1 MKKLLAA
8 FALFSL
14 FFGAGN
20 LILPPYLGV
29 QAGADW
35 ALVAFGFVISAVVI
49 PILGIFAHAKLQGT
63 IYDFGAPLGKGF
75 SLTYAAL
82 IYGIALAL
90 PAPRT
95 ASVTHEMAIMPFV
108 DSPYWLTSLVYFSLV
123 LLAALNRSKLLDL
136 FGKITTPGILIVLT
150 ALIGMA
156 VFAPEVAL
164 APTTMENPFGSSL
177 LEGYQTFDAIAAV
190 VIGGV
195 LLVSIQKMQ
204 FKEKVTP
211 GKATPGNASQATNVN
226 QTANAD
232 GVANVNAA
240 QTTNLNQA
248 QPDNNS
254 YLQQKNTVRFAAIFS
269 AIALSAIYVGLIYA
283 GAQAQGNFDAES
295 SRSVILQG
303 VAQLFLGNTAPLGL
317 GILVALACF
326 TTATG
331 IVTGTADF
339 VASYFEGPGY
349 APGTARRV
357 FVGVALAGAILG
369 VLMGQFP
376 VVYIIAIAVPALVF
390 IYPTT
395 IILMALHVLP
405 ASWATPKAFKA
416 AVLVCFVANTP
427 AFLDSLGYPAL
438 QEATAFMPLTS
449 QGLAW
454 VLPVILSVVGLK
466 IFGVFLI
473 KK

>member
-1 MKKLLAA
+1 
-8 FALFSL
+8 
-14 FFGAGN
+14 
-20 LILPPYLGV
+20 
-29 QAGADW
+29 
-35 ALVAFGFVISAVVI
+35 
-49 PILGIFAHAKLQGT
+49 
-63 IYDFGAPLGKGF
+63 
-75 SLTYAAL
+75 
-82 IYGIALAL
+82 
-90 PAPRT
+90 
-95 ASVTHEMAIMPFV
+95 
-108 DSPYWLTSLVYFSLV
+108 
-123 LLAALNRSKLLDL
+123 
-136 FGKITTPGILIVLT
+136 
-150 ALIGMA
+150 MA

-211 GKATPGNASQATNVN
+211 GKATPGNASQATNVD

-240 QTTNLNQA
+240 QTTNVNQS

>member
-1 MKKLLAA
+1 M
-8 FALFSL
+8 
-14 FFGAGN
+14 
-20 LILPPYLGV
+20 

-35 ALVAFGFVISAVVI
+35 ALVAFGFVISAVLI

-95 ASVTHEMAIMPFV
+95 ASVTHEMAVMPFI

-123 LLAALNRSKLLDL
+123 FLAALNRSKLLDL
-136 FGKITTPGILIVLT
+136 FGKITTPAILVVLT

-156 VFAPEVAL
+156 FLAPEVAL
-164 APTTMENPFGSSL
+164 DPTTMENPFGSSL

-204 FKEKVTP
+204 AKGKVTP
-211 GKATPGNASQATNVN
+211 G
-226 QTANAD
+226 
-232 GVANVNAA
+232 NAA
-240 QTTNLNQA
+240 QVPNENQA
-248 QPDNNS
+248 QLDNHS
-254 YLQQKNTVRFAAIFS
+254 YHQQKSTVRFAAVFS

-283 GAQAQGNFDAES
+283 GAQAQGNFDAAS
-295 SRSVILQG
+295 SRTVILQG

-339 VASYFEGPGY
+339 VASYFEGPGH
-349 APGTARRV
+349 APGTAKKV
-357 FVGVALAGAILG
+357 FVGVAIAGAILG

-405 ASWATPKAFKA
+405 DSWATPKAFKA
-416 AVLVCFVANTP
+416 TVICCFVVNTP
-427 AFLDSLGYPAL
+427 AFLNSLGYSAL
-438 QEATAFMPLTS
+438 QEATAFMPLS
-449 QGLAW
+449 AQGLAW
-454 VLPVILSVVGLK
+454 VLPVLLTLLGVK
-466 IFGVFLI
+466 IFSVFLI

>member
-35 ALVAFGFVISAVVI
+35 ALVAFGFVISAVLI

-95 ASVTHEMAIMPFV
+95 ASVTHEMAVMPFI

-136 FGKITTPGILIVLT
+136 FGKITTPAILVVLT

-156 VFAPEVAL
+156 FLAPEVAL
-164 APTTMENPFGSSL
+164 DPTTMENPFGSSL

-204 FKEKVTP
+204 AKGKVTP
-211 GKATPGNASQATNVN
+211 GNAAQATNVN
-226 QTANAD
+226 Q
-232 GVANVNAA
+232 A
-240 QTTNLNQA
+240 QL
-248 QPDNNS
+248 DNNS
-254 YLQQKNTVRFAAIFS
+254 YHQQKSTVRFAAVFS

-283 GAQAQGNFDAES
+283 GAQAQGNFDAAS
-295 SRSVILQG
+295 SRTVILQG

-349 APGTARRV
+349 APGTARKV
-357 FVGVALAGAILG
+357 FVGVAIAGAILG

-376 VVYIIAIAVPALVF
+376 VVYIINIAVPALVF

-405 ASWATPKAFKA
+405 DSWATPTAFKA
-416 AVLVCFVANTP
+416 TVICCFVVNTP
-427 AFLDSLGYPAL
+427 AFLDSLGYSAL
-438 QEATAFMPLTS
+438 QEATAFMPLS
-449 QGLAW
+449 AQGLAW
-454 VLPVILSVVGLK
+454 VLPVLLTLLGVK
-466 IFGVFLI
+466 IFSVFLI

>member
-35 ALVAFGFVISAVVI
+35 ALVAFGFAISAVLI

-136 FGKITTPGILIVLT
+136 FGKITTPAILVVLT

-156 VFAPEVAL
+156 FLAPEVAL
-164 APTTMENPFGSSL
+164 DPTTMENPFGSSL

-195 LLVSIQKMQ
+195 LLVSIQKMHA
-204 FKEKVTP
+204 KGKVTP
-211 GKATPGNASQATNVN
+211 TNAD
-226 QTANAD
+226 QTANVDEA
-232 GVANVNAA
+232 ANVIAA
-240 QTTNLNQA
+240 QVPNENQA
-248 QPDNNS
+248 QPDNHS
-254 YLQQKNTVRFAAIFS
+254 YDQQKSTVRFAAVFS

-283 GAQAQGNFDAES
+283 GAQAQGNFDAAS
-295 SRSVILQG
+295 SRTVILQG
-303 VAQLFLGNTAPLGL
+303 VSQLFLGNTAPLGL

-349 APGTARRV
+349 APGTARKV
-357 FVGVALAGAILG
+357 FVGVAIAGAILG

-405 ASWATPKAFKA
+405 DSWATPKAFKA
-416 AVLVCFVANTP
+416 TVICCFVVNTP
-427 AFLDSLGYPAL
+427 AFLDSLGYSAL
-438 QEATAFMPLTS
+438 QEATAFMPLS
-449 QGLAW
+449 AQGLAW
-454 VLPVILSVVGLK
+454 VLPVLLTLLGVK
-466 IFGVFLI
+466 IFSVFLI

>member
-1 MKKLLAA
+1 MRKLLAA

-35 ALVAFGFVISAVVI
+35 AVVAFGFVISAVLI

-75 SLTYAAL
+75 YLTYAAL

-95 ASVTHEMAIMPFV
+95 ASVTHEMAIMPFA

-123 LLAALNRSKLLDL
+123 LFAALNRSKLLDL

-156 VFAPEVAL
+156 VIAPEVAL
-164 APTTMENPFGSSL
+164 APTTTIENPFRSSL

-195 LLVSIQKMQ
+195 LLVSIQKM
-204 FKEKVTP
+204 
-211 GKATPGNASQATNVN
+211 A
-226 QTANAD
+226 ANNPV
-232 GVANVNAA
+232 GMAA
-240 QTTNLNQA
+240 QDAKGVYDT
-248 QPDNNS
+248 
-254 YLQQKNTVRFAAIFS
+254 QKSTVRFAAVFS
-269 AIALSAIYVGLIYA
+269 AIALSAISIGLIYA
-283 GAQAQGNFDAES
+283 GAQSQGNIDLES
-295 SRSVILQG
+295 SRSEILQ
-303 VAQLFLGNTAPLGL
+303 AMAKLFLGNTAPVGL

-339 VASYFEGPGY
+339 VASYFEGTTY
-349 APGTARRV
+349 APGTARKV
-357 FVGVALAGAILG
+357 FISVAIAGAILG

-416 AVLVCFVANTP
+416 AVLVCFVFNTP

-438 QEATAFMPLTS
+438 QEATAFLPLSS

-454 VLPVILSVVGLK
+454 VLPLLLSVVGVK
-466 IFGVFLI
+466 IFDVFLI

>member
-35 ALVAFGFVISAVVI
+35 ALVAFGFVISAVLI

-63 IYDFGAPLGKGF
+63 IYDFGAPLGRGF

-95 ASVTHEMAIMPFV
+95 ASVTHEMAVMPFI

-136 FGKITTPGILIVLT
+136 FGKITTPAILVVLT

-156 VFAPEVAL
+156 FLAPEVAL
-164 APTTMENPFGSSL
+164 DPTTMENPFGSSL

-204 FKEKVTP
+204 AK
-211 GKATPGNASQATNVN
+211 GKATPGNAAQATNE
-226 QTANAD
+226 
-232 GVANVNAA
+232 
-240 QTTNLNQA
+240 NQA
-248 QPDNNS
+248 QLDNNS
-254 YLQQKNTVRFAAIFS
+254 YHQQKSTVRFAAVFS

-283 GAQAQGNFDAES
+283 GAQAQGNFDAAS
-295 SRSVILQG
+295 SRTVILQG
-303 VAQLFLGNTAPLGL
+303 VAHLFLGNTAPLGL

-349 APGTARRV
+349 APGTARKV
-357 FVGVALAGAILG
+357 FVGVAIAGAILG

-376 VVYIIAIAVPALVF
+376 VVYIINIAVPALVF

-405 ASWATPKAFKA
+405 DSWATPKAFKA
-416 AVLVCFVANTP
+416 TVICCFVVNTP
-427 AFLDSLGYPAL
+427 AFLNSLGYSAL
-438 QEATAFMPLTS
+438 QEATAFMPLS
-449 QGLAW
+449 AQGLAW
-454 VLPVILSVVGLK
+454 VLPVLLTLLGVK
-466 IFGVFLI
+466 IFSVFLI

>member
-35 ALVAFGFVISAVVI
+35 ALVAFGFVISAVLI

-63 IYDFGAPLGKGF
+63 IYDFGAPLGRGF

-95 ASVTHEMAIMPFV
+95 ASVTHEMAIMPFI

-136 FGKITTPGILIVLT
+136 FGKITTPAILVVLT

-156 VFAPEVAL
+156 FLAPEVAL
-164 APTTMENPFGSSL
+164 DPTTMENPFGSSL

-204 FKEKVTP
+204 AKGKVTP
-211 GKATPGNASQATNVN
+211 G
-226 QTANAD
+226 
-232 GVANVNAA
+232 NAA
-240 QTTNLNQA
+240 QVPNENQA
-248 QPDNNS
+248 QLDNNS
-254 YLQQKNTVRFAAIFS
+254 YHQQKSTVRFAAVFS

-283 GAQAQGNFDAES
+283 GAQAQGNFDAAS
-295 SRSVILQG
+295 SRTVILQG

-349 APGTARRV
+349 APGTARKV
-357 FVGVALAGAILG
+357 FVGVAIAGAILG

-376 VVYIIAIAVPALVF
+376 VVYIINIAVPALVF

-405 ASWATPKAFKA
+405 DSWATPTAFKA
-416 AVLVCFVANTP
+416 TVICCFVVNTP
-427 AFLDSLGYPAL
+427 AFLDSLGYSAL
-438 QEATAFMPLTS
+438 QEATAFMPLS
-449 QGLAW
+449 AQGLAW
-454 VLPVILSVVGLK
+454 VLPVLLTLLGVK
-466 IFGVFLI
+466 IFSVFLI

>member
-35 ALVAFGFVISAVVI
+35 ALVAFGFVISAVLI

-95 ASVTHEMAIMPFV
+95 ASVTHEMAVMPFI

-136 FGKITTPGILIVLT
+136 FGKITTPAILVVLT

-156 VFAPEVAL
+156 FLTPEVAL
-164 APTTMENPFGSSL
+164 DPTTMENPFGSSL

-204 FKEKVTP
+204 AKGKVTP
-211 GKATPGNASQATNVN
+211 TNAD
-226 QTANAD
+226 QTANVDEA
-232 GVANVNAA
+232 ANVIAA
-240 QTTNLNQA
+240 QAPNGNQA
-248 QPDNNS
+248 QLDNNP
-254 YLQQKNTVRFAAIFS
+254 YHQQKSTVRFAAVFS

-283 GAQAQGNFDAES
+283 GAQAQGNFDAAS
-295 SRSVILQG
+295 SRTVILQG
-303 VAQLFLGNTAPLGL
+303 VSQLFLGNTAPLGL

-349 APGTARRV
+349 APGTAKKV
-357 FVGVALAGAILG
+357 FVGVAIAGAILG

-376 VVYIIAIAVPALVF
+376 VVYIINIAVPALVF

-405 ASWATPKAFKA
+405 DSWATPKAFKA
-416 AVLVCFVANTP
+416 TVICCFVVNTP
-427 AFLDSLGYPAL
+427 AFLNSLGYSAL
-438 QEATAFMPLTS
+438 QEATAFMPLS
-449 QGLAW
+449 AQGLAW
-454 VLPVILSVVGLK
+454 VLPVLLTLLGVK
-466 IFGVFLI
+466 IFSVFLI

>member
-1 MKKLLAA
+1 MTKKLLAA

-35 ALVAFGFVISAVVI
+35 ALVAFGFVISAVLI

-95 ASVTHEMAIMPFV
+95 ASVTHEMAIMPFI

-136 FGKITTPGILIVLT
+136 FGKITTPAILVVLT

-156 VFAPEVAL
+156 FLTPEVAL
-164 APTTMENPFGSSL
+164 DPTTMENPFGSSL

-204 FKEKVTP
+204 AKGKVTP
-211 GKATPGNASQATNVN
+211 G
-226 QTANAD
+226 
-232 GVANVNAA
+232 NAA
-240 QTTNLNQA
+240 QVPNENQA
-248 QPDNNS
+248 QLDNNS
-254 YLQQKNTVRFAAIFS
+254 YHQQKSTVRFAAVFS

-283 GAQAQGNFDAES
+283 GAQAQGNFDAAS
-295 SRSVILQG
+295 SRTVILQG

-339 VASYFEGPGY
+339 VASYFEGPGF
-349 APGTARRV
+349 APGTARKV
-357 FVGVALAGAILG
+357 FVGVAIAGAILG

-405 ASWATPKAFKA
+405 DSWATPKAFKA
-416 AVLVCFVANTP
+416 TVICCFVVNTP
-427 AFLDSLGYPAL
+427 AFLDSLGYSAL
-438 QEATAFMPLTS
+438 QEATAFMPLS
-449 QGLAW
+449 AQGLAW
-454 VLPVILSVVGLK
+454 VLPVLLTLLGVK
-466 IFGVFLI
+466 IFNVFLI
-473 KK
+473 KR

>member
-35 ALVAFGFVISAVVI
+35 ALVAFGFVISAVLI

-95 ASVTHEMAIMPFV
+95 ASVTHEMAVMPFI

-136 FGKITTPGILIVLT
+136 FGKITTPAILVVLT

-156 VFAPEVAL
+156 FLTPEVAL
-164 APTTMENPFGSSL
+164 DPTTMENPFGSSL

-204 FKEKVTP
+204 AKGKVTP
-211 GKATPGNASQATNVN
+211 G
-226 QTANAD
+226 
-232 GVANVNAA
+232 NAA
-240 QTTNLNQA
+240 QVPNENQA
-248 QPDNNS
+248 QLDNNS
-254 YLQQKNTVRFAAIFS
+254 YHQQKSTVRFAAVFS

-283 GAQAQGNFDAES
+283 GAQAQGNFDAAS
-295 SRSVILQG
+295 SRTVILQG
-303 VAQLFLGNTAPLGL
+303 VSQLFLGNTAPLGL

-349 APGTARRV
+349 APGTARKV
-357 FVGVALAGAILG
+357 FVGVAIAGAILG

-405 ASWATPKAFKA
+405 DSWATPTAFKA
-416 AVLVCFVANTP
+416 TVICCFVVNTP
-427 AFLDSLGYPAL
+427 AFLDSLGYSAL
-438 QEATAFMPLTS
+438 QEATAFMPLS
-449 QGLAW
+449 AQGLAW
-454 VLPVILSVVGLK
+454 VLPVLLTLLGVK
-466 IFGVFLI
+466 IFNVFLI
-473 KK
+473 KR

>member
-35 ALVAFGFVISAVVI
+35 ALVAFGFVISAVLI

-95 ASVTHEMAIMPFV
+95 ASVTHEMAIMPFI

-123 LLAALNRSKLLDL
+123 LLAALNRSKLLDF
-136 FGKITTPGILIVLT
+136 FGKITTPAILVVLT

-156 VFAPEVAL
+156 FLTPEVAL
-164 APTTMENPFGSSL
+164 DPTTMENPFGSSL

-204 FKEKVTP
+204 AKGKVTP
-211 GKATPGNASQATNVN
+211 G
-226 QTANAD
+226 
-232 GVANVNAA
+232 NAA
-240 QTTNLNQA
+240 QVPNENQA
-248 QPDNNS
+248 QLDNNS
-254 YLQQKNTVRFAAIFS
+254 YNQQKSTVRFAAVFS

-283 GAQAQGNFDAES
+283 GAQAQGNFDAAS
-295 SRSVILQG
+295 SRTVILQG

-339 VASYFEGPGY
+339 VASYFEGPGF
-349 APGTARRV
+349 APGTARKV
-357 FVGVALAGAILG
+357 FVGVAIAGAILG

-405 ASWATPKAFKA
+405 DSWATPKAFKA
-416 AVLVCFVANTP
+416 TVICCFVVNTP
-427 AFLDSLGYPAL
+427 AFLDSLGYSAL
-438 QEATAFMPLTS
+438 QEATAFMPLS
-449 QGLAW
+449 AQGLAW
-454 VLPVILSVVGLK
+454 VLPVLLTLLGVK
-466 IFGVFLI
+466 IFNVFLI
-473 KK
+473 KR

>member
-35 ALVAFGFVISAVVI
+35 ALVAFGFVISAVLI

-95 ASVTHEMAIMPFV
+95 ASVTHEMAIMPFI
-108 DSPYWLTSLVYFSLV
+108 DIPYWLTSLVYFSLV

-136 FGKITTPGILIVLT
+136 FGKITTPAILVVLT

-156 VFAPEVAL
+156 FLTPEVAL
-164 APTTMENPFGSSL
+164 DPTTMENPFGSSL

-204 FKEKVTP
+204 AKGKVTP
-211 GKATPGNASQATNVN
+211 G
-226 QTANAD
+226 
-232 GVANVNAA
+232 NAA
-240 QTTNLNQA
+240 QVPNENQA
-248 QPDNNS
+248 QLDNNS
-254 YLQQKNTVRFAAIFS
+254 YHQQKSTVRFAAVFS

-283 GAQAQGNFDAES
+283 GAQAQGNFDAAS
-295 SRSVILQG
+295 SRTVILQG

-339 VASYFEGPGY
+339 VASYFEGPGF
-349 APGTARRV
+349 APGTAKKV
-357 FVGVALAGAILG
+357 FVGVAIAGAILG

-405 ASWATPKAFKA
+405 DSWATPTAFKA
-416 AVLVCFVANTP
+416 TVICCFVVNTP
-427 AFLDSLGYPAL
+427 AFLDSLGYSAL
-438 QEATAFMPLTS
+438 QEATAFMPLS
-449 QGLAW
+449 AQGLAW
-454 VLPVILSVVGLK
+454 VLPVLLTLLGVK
-466 IFGVFLI
+466 IFSVFLI

>member
-1 MKKLLAA
+1 MTKKLLAA

-35 ALVAFGFVISAVVI
+35 ALVAFGFVISAVLI

-108 DSPYWLTSLVYFSLV
+108 ESPYWLTSLVYFSLV

-136 FGKITTPGILIVLT
+136 FGKITTPAILVLLT

-156 VFAPEVAL
+156 FLAPEVAL
-164 APTTMENPFGSSL
+164 DPTTMENPFGSSL

-204 FKEKVTP
+204 AK
-211 GKATPGNASQATNVN
+211 GKATPGNAAQAPNV
-226 QTANAD
+226 
-232 GVANVNAA
+232 
-240 QTTNLNQA
+240 NQA
-248 QPDNNS
+248 QPDNNQ
-254 YLQQKNTVRFAAIFS
+254 YHQQKSTLRFAAVFS

-283 GAQAQGNFDAES
+283 GAQAQGNFDAAS

-339 VASYFEGPGY
+339 VASYFEGPGH
-349 APGTARRV
+349 APGTAKKV
-357 FVGVALAGAILG
+357 FVGVAIAGAILG

-405 ASWATPKAFKA
+405 TSWATPKAFKA
-416 AVLVCFVANTP
+416 TVICCFVVNTP
-427 AFLDSLGYPAL
+427 AFLDSLSYSAL
-438 QEATAFMPLTS
+438 QEATTWMPLS
-449 QGLAW
+449 AQGLAW
-454 VLPVILSVVGLK
+454 VLPVLLTLLGVK
-466 IFGVFLI
+466 IFSVFLI

>member
-35 ALVAFGFVISAVVI
+35 ALVAFGFVISAVLI

-95 ASVTHEMAIMPFV
+95 ASVTHEMAIMPFI

-136 FGKITTPGILIVLT
+136 FGKITTPAILVVLT

-156 VFAPEVAL
+156 FLAPEVAL
-164 APTTMENPFGSSL
+164 DPTTMENPFGSSL

-204 FKEKVTP
+204 AK
-211 GKATPGNASQATNVN
+211 GKATPGNAVQAPNE
-226 QTANAD
+226 
-232 GVANVNAA
+232 
-240 QTTNLNQA
+240 NQA
-248 QPDNNS
+248 QPDNNP
-254 YLQQKNTVRFAAIFS
+254 YHQQKSTVRFAAVFS

-283 GAQAQGNFDAES
+283 GAQAQGNFDAAS

-339 VASYFEGPGY
+339 VASYFEGPGH
-349 APGTARRV
+349 APGSAKKV
-357 FVGVALAGAILG
+357 FVGVAIAGAILG

-405 ASWATPKAFKA
+405 NSWATPTAFKA
-416 AVLVCFVANTP
+416 TVICCFIVNTP
-427 AFLDSLGYPAL
+427 AFLDSLGYSAL
-438 QEATAFMPLTS
+438 QEATTFMPLS
-449 QGLAW
+449 AQGLAW
-454 VLPVILSVVGLK
+454 VLPVLLTLLGVK
-466 IFGVFLI
+466 IFSVFLI

>member
-1 MKKLLAA
+1 
-8 FALFSL
+8 
-14 FFGAGN
+14 
-20 LILPPYLGV
+20 
-29 QAGADW
+29 
-35 ALVAFGFVISAVVI
+35 
-49 PILGIFAHAKLQGT
+49 
-63 IYDFGAPLGKGF
+63 
-75 SLTYAAL
+75 
-82 IYGIALAL
+82 
-90 PAPRT
+90 
-95 ASVTHEMAIMPFV
+95 
-108 DSPYWLTSLVYFSLV
+108 
-123 LLAALNRSKLLDL
+123 LLDF
-136 FGKITTPGILIVLT
+136 FGKITTPAILVVLT

-156 VFAPEVAL
+156 FLTPEVAL
-164 APTTMENPFGSSL
+164 DPTTMENPFGSSL

-204 FKEKVTP
+204 AKGKVTP
-211 GKATPGNASQATNVN
+211 TNAD
-226 QTANAD
+226 QTANVDEA
-232 GVANVNAA
+232 ANVIAA
-240 QTTNLNQA
+240 QSPNVNQA
-248 QPDNNS
+248 QPDNNP
-254 YLQQKNTVRFAAIFS
+254 YHQQKSTVRFAAVFS

-283 GAQAQGNFDAES
+283 GAQAQGNFDAAS

-339 VASYFEGPGY
+339 VASYFEGPGH
-349 APGTARRV
+349 APGTAKKV
-357 FVGVALAGAILG
+357 FVGVAIAGAILG

-405 ASWATPKAFKA
+405 NSWATPTAFKA
-416 AVLVCFVANTP
+416 TVICCFIVNTP
-427 AFLDSLGYPAL
+427 AFLDSLGYSAL
-438 QEATAFMPLTS
+438 QEATTWMPLS
-449 QGLAW
+449 AQGLAW
-454 VLPVILSVVGLK
+454 VLPVLLTLLGVK
-466 IFGVFLI
+466 IFSVFLI

>member
-1 MKKLLAA
+1 
-8 FALFSL
+8 
-14 FFGAGN
+14 
-20 LILPPYLGV
+20 
-29 QAGADW
+29 
-35 ALVAFGFVISAVVI
+35 
-49 PILGIFAHAKLQGT
+49 
-63 IYDFGAPLGKGF
+63 
-75 SLTYAAL
+75 
-82 IYGIALAL
+82 
-90 PAPRT
+90 
-95 ASVTHEMAIMPFV
+95 MPFI

-136 FGKITTPGILIVLT
+136 FGKITTPAILVVLT

-156 VFAPEVAL
+156 FLAPEVAL
-164 APTTMENPFGSSL
+164 DPTTMENPFGSSL

-204 FKEKVTP
+204 AK
-211 GKATPGNASQATNVN
+211 GKATPR
-226 QTANAD
+226 
-232 GVANVNAA
+232 NAA
-240 QTTNLNQA
+240 QTPNGNQA
-248 QPDNNS
+248 QPDNNP
-254 YLQQKNTVRFAAIFS
+254 YHQQKSTVRFAAVFS

-283 GAQAQGNFDAES
+283 GAQAQGNFDVAS

-339 VASYFEGPGY
+339 VASYFEGPGH
-349 APGTARRV
+349 APGTAKKV
-357 FVGVALAGAILG
+357 FVGVAIAGAILG

-405 ASWATPKAFKA
+405 NSWATPTAFKA
-416 AVLVCFVANTP
+416 TVICCFIVNTP
-427 AFLDSLGYPAL
+427 AFLDSLGYSAL
-438 QEATAFMPLTS
+438 QEATTFMPLS
-449 QGLAW
+449 AQGLAW
-454 VLPVILSVVGLK
+454 VLPVLLTLLGVK
-466 IFGVFLI
+466 IFSVFLI

>member
-35 ALVAFGFVISAVVI
+35 ALVAFGFVISAVLI

-63 IYDFGAPLGKGF
+63 IYDFGAPLGRGF

-82 IYGIALAL
+82 VYGIALAL

-95 ASVTHEMAIMPFV
+95 ASVTHEMAIMPFI

-136 FGKITTPGILIVLT
+136 FGKITTPAILVVLT

-156 VFAPEVAL
+156 FLAPEVAL
-164 APTTMENPFGSSL
+164 EPTTMENPFGSSL

-204 FKEKVTP
+204 AKGKVTP
-211 GKATPGNASQATNVN
+211 G
-226 QTANAD
+226 
-232 GVANVNAA
+232 NAA
-240 QTTNLNQA
+240 QVPNENQA
-248 QPDNNS
+248 QLDNNS
-254 YLQQKNTVRFAAIFS
+254 YHQQKSTVRFAAVFS

-283 GAQAQGNFDAES
+283 GAQAQGNFDAAS

-349 APGTARRV
+349 APGTARKV
-357 FVGVALAGAILG
+357 FVGVAIAGAILG

-405 ASWATPKAFKA
+405 DSWATPKAFKA

-427 AFLDSLGYPAL
+427 AFLDSLGYSAL
-438 QEATAFMPLTS
+438 QEATAFMPLS
-449 QGLAW
+449 AQGLAW
-454 VLPVILSVVGLK
+454 VLPVLLTLLGVK
-466 IFGVFLI
+466 IFNVFLI
-473 KK
+473 KR

>member
-35 ALVAFGFVISAVVI
+35 ALVAFGFVISAVLI

-95 ASVTHEMAIMPFV
+95 ASVTHEMAIMPFI

-136 FGKITTPGILIVLT
+136 FGKITTPAILVVLT

-156 VFAPEVAL
+156 FLAPEVTL
-164 APTTMENPFGSSL
+164 DPTTMENPFGSSL

-204 FKEKVTP
+204 AK
-211 GKATPGNASQATNVN
+211 GKATPTNAD
-226 QTANAD
+226 QTANVDEA
-232 GVANVNAA
+232 ANVIAA
-240 QTTNLNQA
+240 QAPNGNQA
-248 QPDNNS
+248 QPDNNP
-254 YLQQKNTVRFAAIFS
+254 YHQQKSTVRFAAVFS
-269 AIALSAIYVGLIYA
+269 AITLSAIYVGLIYA
-283 GAQAQGNFDAES
+283 GAQAQGNFDAAS

-339 VASYFEGPGY
+339 VASYFEGPGH
-349 APGTARRV
+349 APGTAKKV
-357 FVGVALAGAILG
+357 FVGVAIAGAILG

-405 ASWATPKAFKA
+405 NSWATPTAFKA
-416 AVLVCFVANTP
+416 TVICCFIVNTP
-427 AFLDSLGYPAL
+427 AFLDSLGYSAL
-438 QEATAFMPLTS
+438 QEATTWMPLS
-449 QGLAW
+449 AQGLAW
-454 VLPVILSVVGLK
+454 VLPVLLTLLGVK
-466 IFGVFLI
+466 IFSVFLI

>member
-35 ALVAFGFVISAVVI
+35 ALVAFGFVISAVLI

-95 ASVTHEMAIMPFV
+95 ASVTHEMAIMPFI

-136 FGKITTPGILIVLT
+136 FGKITTPAILVVLT

-156 VFAPEVAL
+156 FLAPEVAL
-164 APTTMENPFGSSL
+164 DPTTMENPFGSSL

-204 FKEKVTP
+204 AKGKVTP
-211 GKATPGNASQATNVN
+211 GNAAQATNVN
-226 QTANAD
+226 Q
-232 GVANVNAA
+232 A
-240 QTTNLNQA
+240 QL
-248 QPDNNS
+248 DNNS
-254 YLQQKNTVRFAAIFS
+254 YHQQKSTVRFAAVFS

-283 GAQAQGNFDAES
+283 GAQAQGNFDAAS

-339 VASYFEGPGY
+339 VASYFEGPGH
-349 APGTARRV
+349 APGTAKKV
-357 FVGVALAGAILG
+357 FVGVAIAGAILG

-405 ASWATPKAFKA
+405 NSWATPTAFKA
-416 AVLVCFVANTP
+416 TVICCFIVNTP
-427 AFLDSLGYPAL
+427 AFLDSLGYSAL
-438 QEATAFMPLTS
+438 QEATTWMPLS
-449 QGLAW
+449 AQGLAW
-454 VLPVILSVVGLK
+454 VLPVLLTLLGVK
-466 IFGVFLI
+466 IFSVFLI

>member
-1 MKKLLAA
+1 MAQNLKLMRQKLLAA

-35 ALVAFGFVISAVVI
+35 PVVALGFVISAVLI

-75 SLTYAAL
+75 SLVYAAL

-95 ASVTHEMAIMPFV
+95 ASVTHEMAIMPFTE
-108 DSPYWLTSLVYFSLV
+108 SPYWLSSLVYFSLV

-136 FGKITTPGILIVLT
+136 FGKITTPVILVVLLL
-150 ALIGMA
+150 LIGLA
-156 VFAPEVAL
+156 VATPAVPLADASMNKPFA
-164 APTTMENPFGSSL
+164 NSL

-195 LLVSIQKMQ
+195 LLVSIKNMQAKGKVPPENTDKDTQSQKA
-204 FKEKVTP
+204 VHTD
-211 GKATPGNASQATNVN
+211 TTLSASSAY
-226 QTANAD
+226 A
-232 GVANVNAA
+232 
-240 QTTNLNQA
+240 
-248 QPDNNS
+248 P
-254 YLQQKNTVRFAAIFS
+254 QKSILRFAAVFS
-269 AIALSAIYVGLIYA
+269 ATALAAIYVGLIYA
-283 GAQAQGNFDAES
+283 GAQSQGVFGPEDT
-295 SRSVILQG
+295 RSHILQG
-303 VAQLFLGNTAPLGL
+303 VAQSYLGPSAPWGL

-339 VASYFEGPGY
+339 VAAYFEGPKY
-349 APGTARRV
+349 APHTARKV
-357 FVGVALAGAILG
+357 FKAVAVGGAVLG

-376 VVYIIAIAVPALVF
+376 VAYIIAIAVPALVF

-395 IILMALHVLP
+395 IILMVLHVLP
-405 ASWATPKAFKA
+405 ASWATPRAFQA
-416 AVLVCFVANTP
+416 SIAVCFVANTP
-427 AFLDSLGYPAL
+427 AFLDSIGYPAL

-454 VLPVILSVVGLK
+454 VIPVVCTLLALK
-466 IFGVFLI
+466 IFGVFLA

>member
-1 MKKLLAA
+1 MTKKLLAA

-35 ALVAFGFVISAVVI
+35 ALVAFGFVISAVLI

-95 ASVTHEMAIMPFV
+95 ASVTHEMAIMPFI

-136 FGKITTPGILIVLT
+136 FGKITTPAILVVLT

-156 VFAPEVAL
+156 VFAPEVSL
-164 APTTMENPFGSSL
+164 APATMENPFGSSL

-204 FKEKVTP
+204 AK
-211 GKATPGNASQATNVN
+211 GKATPGNAAQAPNVN
-226 QTANAD
+226 Q
-232 GVANVNAA
+232 A
-240 QTTNLNQA
+240 QS
-248 QPDNNS
+248 DNNS
-254 YLQQKNTVRFAAIFS
+254 YDQQKITVRFAAVFS

-283 GAQAQGNFDAES
+283 GAQSQGNIDLES
-295 SRSVILQG
+295 SRSEILQAM
-303 VAQLFLGNTAPLGL
+303 AQLFLGNTAPVAL

-339 VASYFEGPGY
+339 VASYFEGPTY
-349 APGTARRV
+349 APGTARKV
-357 FVGVALAGAILG
+357 FVCVAIAGAILG

-416 AVLVCFVANTP
+416 TVLVCFVTNTP
-427 AFLDSLGYPAL
+427 AFLDSLGYTAL
-438 QEATAFMPLTS
+438 QEATAFMPLSS

>member
-1 MKKLLAA
+1 MRQKLLAA

-35 ALVAFGFVISAVVI
+35 PVVALGFVISAVLI

-63 IYDFGAPLGKGF
+63 IYDFGAPLGKVF
-75 SLTYAAL
+75 SLVYAAL

-95 ASVTHEMAIMPFV
+95 ASVTHEMAIMPFTE
-108 DSPYWLTSLVYFSLV
+108 SPYWLSSLVYFSLV

-136 FGKITTPGILIVLT
+136 FGKITTPVILVVLLL
-150 ALIGMA
+150 LIGLA
-156 VFAPEVAL
+156 VATPAVPLETASMNKPFA
-164 APTTMENPFGSSL
+164 NSL

-195 LLVSIQKMQ
+195 LLVSIKNMQAKGKVSTSAYAPQK
-204 FKEKVTP
+204 
-211 GKATPGNASQATNVN
+211 SI
-226 QTANAD
+226 
-232 GVANVNAA
+232 
-240 QTTNLNQA
+240 L
-248 QPDNNS
+248 
-254 YLQQKNTVRFAAIFS
+254 RFAAVFS
-269 AIALSAIYVGLIYA
+269 ATALAAIYVGLIYA
-283 GAQAQGNFDAES
+283 GAQSQGAFGPEDT
-295 SRSVILQG
+295 RSHILQG
-303 VAQLFLGNTAPLGL
+303 VAQSYLGPSAPWGL

-339 VASYFEGPGY
+339 VAAYFEGPKY
-349 APGTARRV
+349 APHTARKV
-357 FVGVALAGAILG
+357 FKAVAIGGAVLG

-376 VVYIIAIAVPALVF
+376 VAYIIAIAVPALVF

-395 IILMALHVLP
+395 IILMVLHVLP
-405 ASWATPKAFKA
+405 ASWATPRAFQA
-416 AVLVCFVANTP
+416 SIAVCFVANTP
-427 AFLDSLGYPAL
+427 AFLDSIGYPAL

-454 VLPVILSVVGLK
+454 VIPVVCTLLALK
-466 IFGVFLI
+466 IFGVFLA

>member
-35 ALVAFGFVISAVVI
+35 ALVAFGFVISAVLI

-95 ASVTHEMAIMPFV
+95 ASVTHEMAIMPFI

-136 FGKITTPGILIVLT
+136 FGKITTPAILVVLT

-156 VFAPEVAL
+156 FLAPEVAL
-164 APTTMENPFGSSL
+164 DPTTMENPFGSSL

-204 FKEKVTP
+204 AKGKVTP
-211 GKATPGNASQATNVN
+211 GNAAQATNVN
-226 QTANAD
+226 Q
-232 GVANVNAA
+232 A
-240 QTTNLNQA
+240 QL
-248 QPDNNS
+248 DNNS
-254 YLQQKNTVRFAAIFS
+254 YHQQKSTVRFAAVFS

-283 GAQAQGNFDAES
+283 GAQAQGNFDAAS
-295 SRSVILQG
+295 SRTVILQG

-339 VASYFEGPGY
+339 VASYFEGPGH
-349 APGTARRV
+349 APGTAKKV
-357 FVGVALAGAILG
+357 FVGVAIAGAILG

-405 ASWATPKAFKA
+405 DSWATPKAFKA
-416 AVLVCFVANTP
+416 TVICCFVVNTP
-427 AFLDSLGYPAL
+427 AFLDSLGYSAL
-438 QEATAFMPLTS
+438 QEATTWMPLS
-449 QGLAW
+449 AQGLAW
-454 VLPVILSVVGLK
+454 VLPVLLTLLGVK
-466 IFGVFLI
+466 IFSVFLI

>member
-35 ALVAFGFVISAVVI
+35 ALVAFGFVISAVLI

-63 IYDFGAPLGKGF
+63 IYDFGAPLGKVF

-95 ASVTHEMAIMPFV
+95 ASVTHEMAIMPFA

-156 VFAPEVAL
+156 VFAPEAAL

-204 FKEKVTP
+204 AKD
-211 GKATPGNASQATNVN
+211 NASPANTDQANQSTNPY
-226 QTANAD
+226 D
-232 GVANVNAA
+232 
-240 QTTNLNQA
+240 
-248 QPDNNS
+248 
-254 YLQQKNTVRFAAIFS
+254 LQKSTVRFAAVFS

-283 GAQAQGNFDAES
+283 GAQSQGNIDLES
-295 SRSVILQG
+295 SRSEILQ
-303 VAQLFLGNTAPLGL
+303 AMAKLFLGNTAPVGL

-339 VASYFEGPGY
+339 VASYFEGPAY
-349 APGTARRV
+349 APGTARKV
-357 FVGVALAGAILG
+357 FISVAIAGAILG

-416 AVLVCFVANTP
+416 AVLVCFVVNTP
-427 AFLDSLGYPAL
+427 AFLDSLGYPTL
-438 QEATAFMPLTS
+438 QVATAFLPLSS

-454 VLPVILSVVGLK
+454 VLPVLLSVVGVK
-466 IFGVFLI
+466 IFDVFLI
-473 KK
+473 KKDSF

>member
-1 MKKLLAA
+1 MRQKLLAA

-35 ALVAFGFVISAVVI
+35 PVVALGFVISAVLI

-63 IYDFGAPLGKGF
+63 IYDFGAPLGKVF
-75 SLTYAAL
+75 SLVYAAL

-95 ASVTHEMAIMPFV
+95 ASVTHEMAIMPFTE
-108 DSPYWLTSLVYFSLV
+108 SPYWLSSLVYFSLV

-136 FGKITTPGILIVLT
+136 FGKITTPVILVVLLL
-150 ALIGMA
+150 LIGLA
-156 VFAPEVAL
+156 VATPAVPLAAASMNKPFA
-164 APTTMENPFGSSL
+164 NSL

-195 LLVSIQKMQ
+195 LLVSIKNMQ
-204 FKEKVTP
+204 AKGKVSP
-211 GKATPGNASQATNVN
+211 VN
-226 QTANAD
+226 TYKDIHAE
-232 GVANVNAA
+232 NAA
-240 QTTNLNQA
+240 YADLAHSATATYAPPKSTL
-248 QPDNNS
+248 
-254 YLQQKNTVRFAAIFS
+254 RFAAVFS
-269 AIALSAIYVGLIYA
+269 ATALAAIYVGLIYA
-283 GAQAQGNFDAES
+283 GAQSQGVFGPEDT
-295 SRSVILQG
+295 RSHILQG
-303 VAQLFLGNTAPLGL
+303 VAQSYLGPSAPWGL

-339 VASYFEGPGY
+339 VAAYFEGPKY
-349 APGTARRV
+349 APHTARKV
-357 FVGVALAGAILG
+357 FIAVAIAGAVLG

-376 VVYIIAIAVPALVF
+376 VAYIIAIAVPALVF

-395 IILMALHVLP
+395 IILMVLHVLP
-405 ASWATPKAFKA
+405 ASWATPRAFQA
-416 AVLVCFVANTP
+416 SIAVCFVANTP
-427 AFLDSLGYPAL
+427 AFLDSIGYPAL

-454 VLPVILSVVGLK
+454 VIPVVCTLLALK
-466 IFGVFLI
+466 IFGVFLA

>member
-1 MKKLLAA
+1 
-8 FALFSL
+8 
-14 FFGAGN
+14 
-20 LILPPYLGV
+20 
-29 QAGADW
+29 
-35 ALVAFGFVISAVVI
+35 
-49 PILGIFAHAKLQGT
+49 
-63 IYDFGAPLGKGF
+63 
-75 SLTYAAL
+75 
-82 IYGIALAL
+82 
-90 PAPRT
+90 
-95 ASVTHEMAIMPFV
+95 MPFA

-156 VFAPEVAL
+156 VFTPEVAL
-164 APTTMENPFGSSL
+164 APTTMGNPFGSSL

-211 GKATPGNASQATNVN
+211 GKATPGNASQATNVD

-240 QTTNLNQA
+240 QTTNVNQA

-427 AFLDSLGYPAL
+427 AFLDSLGYPTL